1 MAITRT
7 NPPLPPADF
16 PLVDASG
23 HMTTPWRDYFAKLS
37 ALVSEIIA
45 ELAISE

>member
-1 MAITRT
+1 MPIARK

-23 HMTTPWRDYFAKLS
+23 HMTTPWRDYFVALS
-37 ALVSEIIA
+37 ALLAEIRA
-45 ELAISE
+45 AIP